1 MGQHASSIRYSQ
13 DVDAMQMET
22 YGQAK
27 PLKRAP
33 YIETQRVYE
42 HHQQEDDFPP
52 QSPYSRWTRRFSILR
67 RRVIQRGQERR
78 ELPYPTFKRTK
89 TGEEKEREE
98 ARNLYLHTF
107 FQEFDPVFIVDDS
120 ASMLGDRWREVENAL
135 AGITP
140 LCAAHNPEGVD
151 IYFVNHW
158 AKQQGT
164 GSGSG
169 SGSGAED
176 EDEGDLGGYT
186 NLTTAPQTHSVFNTL
201 HPSGRTPFGARL
213 SHLLL
218 PYLRLVEN
226 MTFAKA
232 DADADAITTADG
244 GNNPVRWVKP
254 LYIVGITDGAFT
266 DDAEEILL
274 QAARR
279 LEGCRAAPG
288 QVKVRF
294 FHVGEDEGARSF
306 LEALEGAV
314 RRREGQEGITRDVLA
329 GDGDFTTGKRL
340 TADGMVRRM
349 TRAVTA

>member
-1 MGQHASSIRYSQ
+1 MGQHASRIRYSQ

-22 YGQAK
+22 YDQAN

-33 YIETQRVYE
+33 YIETQRFYE
-42 HHQQEDDFPP
+42 QYQQEDDFPP
-52 QSPYSRWTRRFSILR
+52 ESPYSRWTTRFSILR
-67 RRVIQRGQERR
+67 RIVIQRGQERR

-89 TGEEKEREE
+89 TGEGKEKEE
-98 ARNLYLHTF
+98 ARNRCLHAF
-107 FQEFDPVFIVDDS
+107 FQEFDLVFVVDDS
-120 ASMLGDRWREVENAL
+120 ASMRGDRWREVENAL
-135 AGITP
+135 AGITS

-151 IYFVNHW
+151 VYFVNHW
-158 AKQQGT
+158 AKQGT
-164 GSGSG
+164 G

-186 NLTTAPQTHSVFNTL
+186 NLTTAPQIHSLFNAL
-201 HPSGRTPFGARL
+201 HPRGRTPFGARL

-226 MTFAKA
+226 MTIAK
-232 DADADAITTADG
+232 ADAITTVCG
-244 GNNPVRWVKP
+244 GDNPVRWVKP
-254 LYIVGITDGAFT
+254 LYIIGITDGAFT
-266 DDAEEILL
+266 DDAEETLL

-279 LEGCRAAPG
+279 LQGCRAAPG

-294 FHVGEDEGARSF
+294 FHVGEDEGARRF

-349 TRAVTA
+349 TRP